1 MKFARTPIV
10 ALVLLALTSSAVFSA
25 GCDSKSAPEVE
36 KKPWSYASEKA
47 PYSVLLGA
55 GWIREDPTVLNE
67 FADLAVSYSGDIYF
81 IVIPQE
87 LPTIEGVDPPDA
99 LDLKRAGVSLMET
112 QITDLEIQKQGPV
125 RVDERAGQ
133 SVVARGVVDEQPV
146 KYVTTYLTEGKWGF
160 QLVGWAPLPKQR
172 ELLARIDELL
182 ATWEFT
188 EPDEPAA
195 RLQVQHALPLR
206 HRHLPP
212 RRAAPRTAPGSARPP
227 GATGPAQSGRDPRWR
242 RARWHPTGCRTPPP
256 ARCRTCRGT

>member
-1 MKFARTPIV
+1 MKFARTP
-10 ALVLLALTSSAVFSA
+10 LVVLFLLALTSSAALGA
-25 GCDSKSAPEVE
+25 GCDSKAAPEAD
-36 KKPWSYASEKA
+36 KKPWIYESKKA
-47 PYSVLLGA
+47 PYSVRFGA

-67 FADLAVSYSGDIYF
+67 FADLAASYSGDIYF

-112 QITDLEIQKQGPV
+112 QIADLEIQKQGPV

-133 SVVARGVVDEQPV
+133 SVVARGVVDEQHV

-182 ATWEFT
+182 ATWKFREPT
-188 EPDEPAA
+188 ELVAANPDAGQNIQTPDA
-195 RLQVQHALPLR
+195 
-206 HRHLPP
+206 
-212 RRAAPRTAPGSARPP
+212 
-227 GATGPAQSGRDPRWR
+227 GPTPDSGD
-242 RARWHPTGCRTPPP
+242 
-256 ARCRTCRGT
+256 